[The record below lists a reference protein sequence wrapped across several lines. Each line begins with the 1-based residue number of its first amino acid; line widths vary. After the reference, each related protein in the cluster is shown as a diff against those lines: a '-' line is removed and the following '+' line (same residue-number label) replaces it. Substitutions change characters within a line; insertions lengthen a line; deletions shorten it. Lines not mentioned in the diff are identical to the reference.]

1 MEKQK
6 SKSQI
11 ISDCVCGI
19 IMLLSIA
26 AYLIIG
32 LFWGLWHPCWAIIII
47 AALVCGLIHVIV
59 NTVTML
65 KTSKNIN
72 TNTKIEE

>member
-1 MEKQK
+1 MEKEK
-6 SKSQI
+6 LKSQI

-26 AYLIIG
+26 IYLIIG

-47 AALVCGLIHVIV
+47 AGLVCGLIHVIV
-59 NTVTML
+59 DTVAML
-65 KTSKNIN
+65 KTSKNIIFN
-72 TNTKIEE
+72 KKIDE